1 MQNFELTK
9 HQVTEANI
17 RDNGRQ
23 KEGESSFDISGSVL
37 LPKNG
42 KGIIFE
48 QEVHLGKPEE
58 NVYLYLKTLTFF
70 TQIDES
76 KPFVLDEANKECY
89 PMAEKLLKETIR
101 NVTESF
107 GMPVIDLMVEAE
119 PEA

>member
-9 HQVTEANI
+9 HQVTEVNF

-23 KEGESSFDISGSVL
+23 KKGESSFDISGSVL
-37 LPKNG
+37 LPKDG

-48 QEVHLGKPEE
+48 QEVQLGKPGE

-70 TQIDES
+70 AQIDES
-76 KPFVLDEANKECY
+76 KPFVLEEANKKCY
-89 PMAEKLLKETIR
+89 PVAEMLLKETIR
-101 NVTESF
+101 NVSVSF
-107 GMPVIDLMVEAE
+107 GMPIIDLMVEAE

>member
-1 MQNFELTK
+1 MQNFKFAK
-9 HQVTEANI
+9 HKVTEVNYK
-17 RDNGRQ
+17 DNGRV

-37 LPKNG
+37 LPKDG

-48 QEVHLGKPEE
+48 QEVQLGKPGE

-70 TQIDES
+70 AQIEAS

-107 GMPVIDLMVEAE
+107 GMPVIDLMVEAK
-119 PEA
+119 PE

>member
-9 HQVTEANI
+9 HQVTEVNF

-37 LPKNG
+37 LPKDG

-70 TQIDES
+70 AQIDES
-76 KPFVLDEANKECY
+76 KPFVLDNQRRKSTGILERKRHSYKSEIIAHIY
-89 PMAEKLLKETIR
+89 L
-101 NVTESF
+101 
-107 GMPVIDLMVEAE
+107 
-119 PEA
+119 

>member
-9 HQVTEANI
+9 HQVTEANF

-37 LPKNG
+37 LPKDG

-76 KPFVLDEANKECY
+76 KPFVLDEAISYGRK
-89 PMAEKLLKETIR
+89 T
-101 NVTESF
+101 TERDNQKCNRIF
-107 GMPVIDLMVEAE
+107 WYAGH
-119 PEA
+119 